1 MKHIHREIIR
11 HVQRCA
17 PGTKFKL
24 VSEKKHVVFQVTY
37 LDKAFKVSFAGSPKD
52 PDLMVRNA
60 CADVCAKLGIPKP
73 IF

>member
-1 MKHIHREIIR
+1 MRHVHREIIR

-17 PGTKFKL
+17 PEAKFEL
-24 VSEKKHVVFQVTY
+24 ISEKKHLVFRVTY
-37 LDKAFKVSFAGSPKD
+37 LDKTFKVSFASSPKN

-60 CADVCAKLGIPKP
+60 CVDVCVKLGVPKP